1 MKVKVELVRDIDLES
16 VPVMFG
22 SERKERNRVIVVTS
36 QFDLDLIF
44 KGQWKV
50 NVEFVRDIDLES
62 VPIRFESEKIE
73 KNSGYRGNEHI

>member
-44 KGQWKV
+44 KGLVSQVRKV
-50 NVEFVRDIDLES
+50 IGRSMSNS
-62 VPIRFESEKIE
+62 SEILT
-73 KNSGYRGNEHI
+73 

>member
-1 MKVKVELVRDIDLES
+1 MKVKVELLRDIELES

-44 KGQWKV
+44 KGLVSQVRKV
-50 NVEFVRDIDLES
+50 IGRSMSNS
-62 VPIRFESEKIE
+62 FEILT
-73 KNSGYRGNEHI
+73 

>member
-22 SERKERNRVIVVTS
+22 SEQKERNRVIVVTS

-44 KGQWKV
+44 KGLVSQVRKV
-50 NVEFVRDIDLES
+50 IGRSMSNS
-62 VPIRFESEKIE
+62 SEILT
-73 KNSGYRGNEHI
+73 